1 MEKTVAAQDLQ
12 VKIVEIKG
20 RCPVYAI
27 GDGFRI
33 LGGWKLQAQR
43 PICLHALS
51 SLMPYYVALSRGIPP
66 SDLGLG
72 DAGDGDR
79 AVPRPL
85 RADRWW
91 DGHLRHSEGERIP
104 ESLGC

>member
-72 DAGDGDR
+72 DAETS
-79 AVPRPL
+79 RPCSASTPASGPVVG
-85 RADRWW
+85 RSSSPFR
-91 DGHLRHSEGERIP
+91 G
-104 ESLGC
+104 

>member
-1 MEKTVAAQDLQ
+1 MPAKDLQ

-20 RCPVYAI
+20 HCPVYQV

-33 LGGWKLQAQR
+33 LEGWKLQAQR

-66 SDLGLG
+66 SELGLG
-72 DAGDGDR
+72 DAETATVQCLDPCERTGGGT
-79 AVPRPL
+79 AIFAIRPS
-85 RADRWW
+85 RSQ
-91 DGHLRHSEGERIP
+91 SEAA
-104 ESLGC
+104 

>member
-72 DAGDGDR
+72 DAETATVQCLD
-79 AVPRPL
+79 PC
-85 RADRWW
+85 
-91 DGHLRHSEGERIP
+91 ERTGGGTVIFAIQRVR
-104 ESLGC
+104 ESRKA